1 MVCEMKQADGN
12 DFPILRLLYAALLII
27 DTVKGKG
34 KVVPVLLTELHVA
47 KAYCGS
53 GGIAPRIL

>member
-34 KVVPVLLTELHVA
+34 KVVRVLNEAPRH
-47 KAYCGS
+47 GS
-53 GGIAPRIL
+53 LLGSVGIAPLIL